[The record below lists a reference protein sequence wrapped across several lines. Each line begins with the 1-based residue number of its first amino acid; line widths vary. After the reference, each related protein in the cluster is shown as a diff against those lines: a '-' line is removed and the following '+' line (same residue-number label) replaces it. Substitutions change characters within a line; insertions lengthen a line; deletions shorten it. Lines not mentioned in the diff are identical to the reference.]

1 MKLYF
6 MKQSAVDYMKE
17 NMKTLYINYYRE
29 SNNQWISDLFDYD
42 PFELFIEVPDFKMA
56 PITDKKG
63 ELDLEN
69 CKILYSKLINI
80 SASQAGD
87 ERLWAG
93 LCNST
98 FYGYCRLRW
107 GYQTKKQKSPEA
119 DASAI
124 ISRFFFAGTKRTPF
138 YRNTLAKYWW
148 IGHATYQEHATNR
161 FELLDALGPDDLSSK
176 VSDLFYSYSFS
187 SNPTIIKGIC
197 KAWKIFSDRGI
208 KLSVREYFRPALQY
222 LNALGGGVL
231 LDVFTDEE
239 IKDIFFDYIQQLY
252 SNEKPNAM
260 LVIDDVEVDIDSDEL
275 ADEELSED
283 ILRMQNAN
291 IQMQGSC
298 DQIKS
303 SKPEENIMTIGE
315 KDDEPDIDSERL
327 NKLIG
332 KPEEVTYK
340 SVVIV
345 QSQRKGIK
353 RKYII
358 PKSEKEGTWFEIQRK
373 MIGKK
378 EGDVFFLAGD
388 RYTILDISW

>member
-17 NMKTLYINYYRE
+17 NMKTLYISYYRE

-42 PFELFIEVPDFKMA
+42 PFELFMEVPDFMMA

-69 CKILYSKLINI
+69 CKILYFNLLNI
-80 SASQAGD
+80 SPSQAGD

-98 FYGYCRLRW
+98 FYKYCRERW
-107 GYQTKKQKSPEA
+107 GYPTKKQKNLEA
-119 DASAI
+119 DSSAI
-124 ISRFFFAGTKRTPF
+124 ISRFFFAGTKRAPF

-148 IGHATYQEHATNR
+148 IGHATYQANERNQ
-161 FELLDALGPDDLSSK
+161 FELLDALGPDDFSSK
-176 VSDLFYSYSFS
+176 ISDLFYSYSFS

-197 KAWKIFSDRGI
+197 NAWKVFSDRGI
-208 KLSVREYFRPALQY
+208 KLTVREYFRPSIQY

-231 LDVFTDEE
+231 LDVYTDEE
-239 IKDIFFDYIQQLY
+239 IKNIFFDYIQQLY
-252 SNEKPNAM
+252 LQETPNAM
-260 LVIDDVEVDIDSDEL
+260 SMMEDEEIDVDSDEL
-275 ADEELSED
+275 ADEELSEE
-283 ILRMQNAN
+283 ILRMKNAN
-291 IQMQGSC
+291 VQSMQSENQTGNVE
-298 DQIKS
+298 QA
-303 SKPEENIMTIGE
+303 ENIMIIG
-315 KDDEPDIDSERL
+315 DEDEQSDIDSERL

-332 KPEEVTYK
+332 KPEEVTFK
-340 SVVIV
+340 CTVIV

-358 PKSEKEGTWFEIQRK
+358 PKSENEGTWFEIQKK
-373 MIGKK
+373 MLGKK

>member
-29 SNNQWISDLFDYD
+29 PNNQWISDLFDYD
-42 PFELFIEVPDFKMA
+42 PFEVFIEVSDFRMA

-69 CKILYSKLINI
+69 CKILYSNLLNI

-98 FYGYCRLRW
+98 FYGYCRARW
-107 GYQTKKQKSPEA
+107 GYPTKKQKTPEA

-124 ISRFFFAGTKRTPF
+124 ISRFFFAGTKRAPF

-148 IGHATYQEHATNR
+148 IGHATYQKNERNR
-161 FELLDALGPDDLSSK
+161 FALLDALGSDDFSSK
-176 VSDLFYSYSFS
+176 ISDLFYSYSFS

-197 KAWKIFSDRGI
+197 SAWKVFRDRGI
-208 KLSVREYFRPALQY
+208 KLPVREYFRPAIQY

-231 LDVFTDEE
+231 LDVYTDEE
-239 IKDIFFDYIQQLY
+239 IKNIFFDYIQQLY
-252 SNEKPNAM
+252 LQEKPNVM
-260 LVIDDVEVDIDSDEL
+260 IMMDDEEVDIDSDEL
-275 ADEELSED
+275 TDEELSEE

-291 IQMQGSC
+291 VQSEESENQTENSEE
-298 DQIKS
+298 D
-303 SKPEENIMTIGE
+303 ENIKTIGE
-315 KDDEPDIDSERL
+315 LDEGADIDSERL

-340 SVVIV
+340 CTVIV

-358 PKSEKEGTWFEIQRK
+358 PKSENEGTWFEIQKK
-373 MIGKK
+373 MLGKK

-388 RYTILDISW
+388 RYTVIEISW